1 LYSFP
6 YLWVH
11 FPASLFSCPPQ
22 PSPASSFPPLP
33 SSPIRS
39 RGVGQHEVTSACMA
53 HHEYVS
59 SDGPVRKQQCFA
71 NKDTDLPREKR
82 VTVRGK
88 HKHTH
93 THTHTHTRCPPAA
106 PLNTGRQGA
115 LKASYPS
122 QRAPHPEGHA

>member
-88 HKHTH
+88 HTH
-93 THTHTHTRCPPAA
+93 THTHTHTLPTSSSPEHWQARSPQS
-106 PLNTGRQGA
+106 L
-115 LKASYPS
+115 LSL
-122 QRAPHPEGHA
+122 PEGPTS